1 MISSA
6 RVQCCGVGST
16 HCHGGA
22 ARSSHARGYFSAQKI
37 HTMHQTPSTRPQ
49 RLYASSMGQ
58 GDGQTTQTNSS
69 SSGSKKKT
77 KFSSFEEMVQQRE
90 VVLVDFYAQWC
101 GPCQMMAKVMSECSH
116 DMKDVAFVK
125 INTEKYQEIASK
137 FQVSALPTL
146 VLFKNGKPIRRLEG
160 ALSAS
165 QLRLWITESLRSL

>member
-6 RVQCCGVGST
+6 RCCGVGST
-16 HCHGGA
+16 CHVGA
-22 ARSSHARGYFSAQKI
+22 ARSSPRGYVSAQKN
-37 HTMHQTPSTRPQ
+37 TMAMRYTKSPRPLLEQ

-58 GDGQTTQTNSS
+58 EDGPTTQTNMKK
-69 SSGSKKKT
+69 KKKT
-77 KFSSFEEMVQQRE
+77 FSSFEEMVQQRE

-101 GPCQMMAKVMSECSH
+101 GPCQMMAKVMSECSQ

>member
-1 MISSA
+1 
-6 RVQCCGVGST
+6 
-16 HCHGGA
+16 
-22 ARSSHARGYFSAQKI
+22 
-37 HTMHQTPSTRPQ
+37 
-49 RLYASSMGQ
+49 MGQ
-58 GDGQTTQTNSS
+58 GDGQTTQTNS
-69 SSGSKKKT
+69 SKKKT
-77 KFSSFEEMVQQRE
+77 KFSSFEEMVQQQE